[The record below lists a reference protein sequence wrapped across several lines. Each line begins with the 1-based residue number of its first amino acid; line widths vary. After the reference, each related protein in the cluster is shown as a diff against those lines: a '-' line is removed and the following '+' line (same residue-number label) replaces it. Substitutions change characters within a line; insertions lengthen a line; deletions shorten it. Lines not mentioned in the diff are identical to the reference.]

1 MRKSVYFLSCF
12 DDKQIDIYHEAD
24 SHSIY
29 N

>member
-1 MRKSVYFLSCF
+1 MQKSVYFLSCF
-12 DDKQIDIYHEAD
+12 DVKQIYIFHEAD